1 MEFVIFLAIC
11 VAIYMVFKRSSKNE
25 RPKQA
30 TQKGGRPKQAAA
42 RNDSSKW
49 NHLLFADTE
58 TTGLGK
64 KGQVVEVAVVDSREN
79 VIFHRR
85 IRPTVRISPD
95 AEQVHGIS
103 EANLAN
109 APKWDEVHD
118 AFCKAIK
125 GKTVVFYNAPFDKR
139 LLQQTMDA
147 YGLKTP
153 EEISKSECAMQV
165 MKQWT
170 GKRVSLVAAAEG
182 LDLDYAGNAHSA
194 VGDAV
199 TTCRVMRAVLH

>member
-1 MEFVIFLAIC
+1 MEIVIFLAVC
-11 VAIYMVFKRSSKNE
+11 VAVYMMFKRSSKN
-25 RPKQA
+25 
-30 TQKGGRPKQAAA
+30 GRSKPAAPS
-42 RNDSSKW
+42 NDSSKW
-49 NHLLFADTE
+49 GHLLFADTE
-58 TTGLGK
+58 TTGLGNK
-64 KGQVVEVAVVDSREN
+64 SQVVEVAVVDSREN

-85 IRPTVRISPD
+85 IRPTVRINPE

-118 AFCKAIK
+118 AFCKAIQ
-125 GKTVVFYNAPFDKR
+125 GKTLVFYNASFDQR
-139 LLQQTMDA
+139 LLKQTMDA

-170 GKRVSLVAAAEG
+170 GKRVSLVNAAKG

-194 VGDAV
+194 VGDAI

>member
-1 MEFVIFLAIC
+1 MEIVIFLAIC
-11 VAIYMVFKRSSKNE
+11 VAIYMMFKRSSKN
-25 RPKQA
+25 
-30 TQKGGRPKQAAA
+30 GRPKQAARKSGRSKPVA
-42 RNDSSKW
+42 PSSDSSKW
-49 NHLLFADTE
+49 DHLLFADTE
-58 TTGLGK
+58 TTGLGNK
-64 KGQVVEVAVVDSREN
+64 SQVVEVAVVDSREN

-85 IRPTVRISPD
+85 VRPTVRIDPE

-103 EANLAN
+103 ETNLAN

-118 AFCKAIK
+118 AFCNAIR
-125 GKTVVFYNAPFDKR
+125 GKTVVFYNASFDQR
-139 LLQQTMDA
+139 LLRQTMDA

-170 GKRVSLVAAAEG
+170 GKRVSLVNAAEG